1 MAKFNFPY
9 IKTALPGPK
18 SKKLIKKD
26 EKYVS
31 QSYTR
36 AYPTVIERGEGAL
49 FWDVD
54 GNCFIDFHS
63 GIGVCTTGNCHPSV
77 VKAIKK
83 QVEMTIHVAS
93 ADFYHEPVGKLAK
106 VLNDIV
112 PGKGAKR
119 TFFTNSGTEAVEAAM
134 KLARYNKKCPGYIAF
149 IGGFH
154 GRTMGSLSLTC
165 SKDIQRKHF
174 APFIPEV
181 THVPYAYCY
190 RCPYHLK
197 YPSCNFY
204 CVEIIEEFYL
214 SHVCPPENVAAMV
227 IEPIQGEGGYIIPPP
242 GYHNRLKK
250 LCEKYDIL
258 YVADE
263 VQSGMG
269 KTGKMFALEH
279 WGVMPDII
287 AVAKG
292 IASGMPLGACIASA
306 KLMSWEPG
314 AHSTTFGGSPVSC
327 VAALETIKLLK
338 NGLMEN
344 ARKVGNY
351 LLTELKK
358 IQNRHYIIGDVR
370 GKGLMIGIE
379 FVRDKKTKEP
389 APELSDKVQKLCFK
403 TGLMLLTCGPNVIRF
418 VPPLVIT
425 KDIASRALEIF
436 DAAVNK
442 VEAKRKR

>member
-1 MAKFNFPY
+1 MVKFNFPC

-26 EKYVS
+26 ERFVS

-36 AYPTVIERGEGAL
+36 AHPTVIERGEGVL
-49 FWDVD
+49 LWDVD
-54 GNCFIDFHS
+54 GNCFLDFHS
-63 GIGVCTTGNCHPSV
+63 GIGVCTTGNCHPNV
-77 VKAIKK
+77 IRAVKDQLERAIH
-83 QVEMTIHVAS
+83 IAS

-106 VLNDIV
+106 VLSDIA
-112 PGKGAKR
+112 PGKGTKR
-119 TFFTNSGTEAVEAAM
+119 AFFTNSGTEAVEAAM
-134 KLARYNKKCPGYIAF
+134 KLARYNKKRPGYIAF
-149 IGGFH
+149 IGAFH
-154 GRTMGSLSLTC
+154 GRTMGALSLTC
-165 SKDIQRKHF
+165 SRHVQRKHF
-174 APFIPEV
+174 APFLPQV

-190 RCPYHLK
+190 RCPYHLR
-197 YPSCNFY
+197 YPSCDFY
-204 CVEIIEEFYL
+204 CVDIIEELYL
-214 SHVCPPENVAAMV
+214 SHVCPPEDVAAMIV
-227 IEPIQGEGGYIIPPP
+227 EPIQGEGGYIVPPP

-279 WGVMPDII
+279 WGVVPDII

-327 VAALETIKLLK
+327 VAALETIKLLRDI
-338 NGLMEN
+338 LMEN
-344 ARKVGNY
+344 ACKVGNY
-351 LLTELKK
+351 IMAELKK
-358 IQNRHYIIGDVR
+358 IQKRHYSIGDVR

-389 APELSDKVQKLCFK
+389 APEISDEVGKLCFK
-403 TGLMLLTCGPNVIRF
+403 MGLMLLTCGPNVIRF

-425 KDIASRALEIF
+425 KDIATRALEIF
-436 DAAVNK
+436 DAAVTK
-442 VEAKRKR
+442 AERKR